1 VIEPVATGAAAASA
15 ATQADRSAAKPDPV
29 SRGFEQLLVQQLAK
43 EMLETAGDSAAAY
56 GSLLPS
62 ALADAVEDAGGLGLD
77 LDIEEA
83 RS

>member
-1 VIEPVATGAAAASA
+1 MIEPTAGAANASG
-15 ATQADRSAAKPDPV
+15 ATAPTKPDPV

-43 EMLETAGDSAAAY
+43 EMLKTAGDGAGAY

-62 ALADAVEDAGGLGLD
+62 ALADAVQDAGGLGLD
-77 LDIEEA
+77 LDVEGP